1 MSSTKSKGINREEP
15 LESQLKACMQADFFR
30 LSRQLRQLNKTPNQ
44 KRHAA
49 LQKAV
54 DQSIANRTQ
63 RKQSIPNLNYPED
76 LPVSSRR
83 SEIAQA
89 IEKNQVIL
97 VCGETGSG
105 KTTQLPKICLE
116 LGRGIDATIGHTQPR
131 RLAAR
136 AVANRIAEE
145 TQTELGS
152 VIGFHTRF
160 QKKLGKHNL
169 IKVMT
174 DGILLT
180 EIQQDRWLNRYDT
193 LIIDEAHERSLNI
206 DFLLGYLKQ
215 LLTRRRDLKLIITSA
230 TLDAE
235 RIAAHFD
242 NAPIIEVSGR
252 TWPVE
257 LRYRPLSSEDKEETL
272 DINQAI
278 EAAVD
283 ELQAEGRGDVLIFL
297 PGERE
302 IHEASH
308 ALRHRREQIDVL
320 PLYARLSPK
329 EQQRIFHPGGR
340 TRIILSTNVA
350 ETSLTVPGIRYV
362 IDTGLARIS
371 RYSWRTKIQRLPT
384 EKISQASA
392 NQRSG
397 RCGRT
402 GPGICI
408 RLYDEE
414 DFNLRPEFTDP
425 EILRTNLASVILQMA
440 ALKLGAID
448 QFPFIDKP
456 DPRLIRD
463 GYRLLSELQAT
474 DPQHNLTT
482 MGRQLTRLPLDPRLG
497 RMLLGAQK
505 THAVAE
511 VLIIT
516 TALAVQDPR
525 DRPRDKQQAADE
537 KHARFIDP
545 QSDFMGLL
553 NLWNYLEEQNETL
566 TKSAMRRLCRKE
578 FISARRWFEWHDTHR
593 QVKLA
598 LQNIHITLNHAPADY
613 AAIHRAILS
622 GLLDHIGLK
631 EEKQRYEGSRNRKF
645 FIFPGSGLHK
655 KPPKWI
661 MAAEIVET
669 SRLYARNTARI
680 QPEWVEQLGAHLLKH
695 HYSEP
700 HWQRRAARV
709 SGYEKLTLY
718 GLVINPQRRVNYAQK
733 EPAVAREIFI
743 RHALVYGE
751 YESKQPVILENR
763 KQIEDIEALEART
776 RRRDILIDEQALFDF
791 YDHLLPEDIHSGTA
805 FESWCQ
811 KLKDPHLLQLNNEQL
826 TRDKLPDVSAH
837 AYPKMWEQQ
846 GLRLPLEY
854 HLDPGTDK
862 DGVTLKIPLAVLPQL
877 DAQRCDWLVPGL
889 FEEKILALIKGLP
902 KALRKNFVPAPDF
915 ARAVREKITLY
926 DGPLYATLSTLL
938 RQMTG
943 TQVPTDAW
951 GARLPDHLQMRFE
964 VIDTHNKILA
974 AGRDLNQLRQQLK
987 GQVKQQKPTPSL
999 QSFEREGLTQWDFG
1013 DIPEYIECDE
1023 SGYSIRRYPA
1033 LSVEKDQLALR
1044 LFDTEQEARWHLPA
1058 GLRYLLKMQLKQ
1070 DLRAIDKNL
1079 SDMARHCLLFSTL
1092 APCQTLKN
1100 DLLNAA
1106 IQNTFINEQSIPRNR
1121 EAFQQRIDSNR
1132 NAFLPNAE
1140 TLYQQLGDILPLFR
1154 EIQKQLKGNLPLNR
1168 IEAAADIKTQL
1179 DRLIFPGFLLATP
1192 LQQLKEFP
1200 RYLKAIQLRLDKL
1213 DQSPDKDRMRRVQ
1226 VEPLA
1231 QPINDLDPQVVA
1243 ASEDLQSYRW
1253 LLEELRV
1260 SVFAQELGAKGKVS
1274 VKRLDKLW
1282 KNIQA

>member
-1 MSSTKSKGINREEP
+1 MNKGLHRKKP
-15 LESQLKACMQADFFR
+15 LNSQIKDGMRADFYR
-30 LSRQLRQLNKTPNQ
+30 LSRQLRQLNKHPDA
-44 KRHAA
+44 KRQAA
-49 LQKAV
+49 LQKAI
-54 DQSIANRTQ
+54 DQSIAYRTL
-63 RKQSIPNLNYPED
+63 RKQSIPDLDYPQD
-76 LPVSSRR
+76 LPVSSHRD
-83 SEIAQA
+83 EIAQA
-89 IEKNQVIL
+89 IQQHPIIL

-105 KTTQLPKICLE
+105 KTTQLPKICLDI
-116 LGRGIDATIGHTQPR
+116 GRGIDGTIGHTQPR

-145 TQTELGS
+145 TQTELGDI
-152 VIGFHTRF
+152 VGFHTRF
-160 QKKLGKHNL
+160 QKKLGQRNL

-215 LLTRRRDLKLIITSA
+215 LLTRRRDLKLVITSA
-230 TLDAE
+230 TLDME

-257 LRYRPLSSEDKEETL
+257 QRYRPLSSENEKEAL

-283 ELQAEGRGDVLIFL
+283 ELQSEGRGDVLVFL

-308 ALRHRREQIDVL
+308 ALRHRREQMDVL
-320 PLYARLSPK
+320 PLYARLPPK

-340 TRIILSTNVA
+340 TRMILSTNVA

-371 RYSWRTKIQRLPT
+371 RYSWRAKIQRLPI

-425 EILRTNLASVILQMA
+425 EIRRTNLASVILQMA
-440 ALKLGAID
+440 TLKLGAID

-474 DPQHNLTT
+474 DSQRNLTT
-482 MGRQLTRLPLDPRLG
+482 LGRQLARLPLDPRLG
-497 RMLLGAQK
+497 RMLLSAQK

-525 DRPRDKQQAADE
+525 DRPHDKQQAADE
-537 KHARFIDP
+537 KHARFSDP
-545 QSDFMGLL
+545 RSDFMGLL
-553 NLWNYLEEQNETL
+553 NLWNYLETQHETL

-598 LQNIHITLNHAPADY
+598 LQNINIKLNHKPAGY
-613 AAIHRAILS
+613 TAIHRAILS

-645 FIFPGSGLHK
+645 FIFPGSGLYK
-655 KPPKWI
+655 KPPQWI
-661 MAAEIVET
+661 MAAEVVET
-669 SRLYARNTARI
+669 SRLYARNVARI

-718 GLVINPQRRVNYAQK
+718 GLVINPQRRINYAQK
-733 EPAVAREIFI
+733 EPTVAREIFI

-751 YESKQPVILENR
+751 YKSKQPVILQNQKR
-763 KQIEDIEALEART
+763 IEAIEAIEAYT
-776 RRRDILIDEQALFDF
+776 RRRDILIDEHTLFDF
-791 YDHLLPEDIHSGTA
+791 YDRLLPEDIHSGAA
-805 FESWCQ
+805 FESWCH
-811 KLKDPHLLQLNNEQL
+811 KLKDPQILQLDNAQL
-826 TRDKLPDVSAH
+826 THDKLPDISAN
-837 AYPKMWEQQ
+837 AYPKIWEQQ

-854 HLDPGTDK
+854 HFDPGTDK
-862 DGVTLKIPLAVLPQL
+862 DGITLKIPLTLLPQL

-889 FEEKILALIKGLP
+889 LEEKILALIKGLP

-926 DGPLYATLSTLL
+926 DGPLYKTLGEQLY
-938 RQMTG
+938 RMTG
-943 TQVPTDAW
+943 TQIPADAW
-951 GARLPDHLQMRFE
+951 GARLPEHLQMRFE
-964 VIDTHNKILA
+964 VIDTHNKTLA
-974 AGRDLNQLRQQLK
+974 TGRNLERLRQQLK
-987 GQVKQQKPTPSL
+987 GLVKKQKPTPSH

-1013 DIPEYIECDE
+1013 DLPEFIECEE
-1023 SGYSIRRYPA
+1023 SGYNIRRYPA
-1033 LSVEKDQLALR
+1033 LTVEKDRLALR
-1044 LFDTEQEARWHLPA
+1044 LFDSEQKARLHMPA
-1058 GLRYLLKMQLKQ
+1058 GLRYLLGLQLKQ
-1070 DLRAIDKNL
+1070 DIRAIDKAL
-1079 SDMARHCLLFSTL
+1079 PDMAKHCLLFAAL

-1100 DLLNAA
+1100 DLLAA
-1106 IQNTFINEQSIPRNR
+1106 ALQNTFLNAQPIPRNR
-1121 EAFQQRIDSNR
+1121 EAFQQLIDSNR
-1132 NAFLPNAE
+1132 NALRPNAE
-1140 TLYQQLGDILPLFR
+1140 ILDQQLGKTLPLFH
-1154 EIQKQLKGNLPLNR
+1154 ELHKQIRGNLPLNR
-1168 IEAAADIKTQL
+1168 IEAVADIKTQL
-1179 DRLIFPGFLLATP
+1179 DHLVFPGFLLATP
-1192 LQQLKEFP
+1192 RDQLKEFP

-1226 VEPLA
+1226 IEPLT
-1231 QPINDLDPQVVA
+1231 QHMLDLDPQTIT
-1243 ASEDLQSYRW
+1243 SSKELQTYRW

-1260 SVFAQELGAKGKVS
+1260 SIFAQTLGTREKVS
-1274 VKRLDKLW
+1274 IKRLDKLW
-1282 KNIQA
+1282 KSINSRT

>member
-1 MSSTKSKGINREEP
+1 MPHPPTNRITSVVA
-15 LESQLKACMQADFFR
+15 LKTQLKDCMRADYFR
-30 LSRQLRQLNKTPNQ
+30 LSRRLRQLEKRPNAKQ
-44 KRHAA
+44 CET
-49 LQKAV
+49 LQKQI
-54 DQSIANRTQ
+54 DQSIQ
-63 RKQSIPNLNYPED
+63 RRALRQQSVPRLNYPED
-76 LPVSSRR
+76 LPVSARR
-83 SEIAQA
+83 EEIAQA
-89 IEKNQVIL
+89 IQQNQIVL

-116 LGRGIDATIGHTQPR
+116 IGRGIDGTIGHTQPR

-145 TQTELGS
+145 THTELGS

-160 QKKLGKHNL
+160 QKKLGEHNL
-169 IKVMT
+169 VKVMT

-180 EIQQDRWLNRYDT
+180 EIQQDRWLKRYDT

-215 LLTRRRDLKLIITSA
+215 LLSRRRDLKLIITSA

-235 RIAAHFD
+235 RIAQHFD
-242 NAPIIEVSGR
+242 NAPVIEVSGR
-252 TWPVE
+252 SWPVDIQ
-257 LRYRPLSSEDKEETL
+257 YRPLSSGDEAQPL

-278 EAAVD
+278 EAAID
-283 ELQAEGRGDVLIFL
+283 ELQAEGRGDVLVFL

-308 ALRHRREQIDVL
+308 ALRHRREQMDIL

-414 DFNLRPEFTDP
+414 DFTLRSEFTDP

-440 ALKLGAID
+440 ALKLGTID

-474 DPQHNLTT
+474 DKQHNLTT
-482 MGRQLTRLPLDPRLG
+482 IGRQLTRLPLDPRLG
-497 RMLLGAQK
+497 RMLIGAQK
-505 THAVAE
+505 THSVAE

-537 KHARFIDP
+537 KHARFTDP

-553 NLWNYLEEQNETL
+553 NLWNYLEEQNEAL
-566 TKSAMRRLCRKE
+566 NKSAMRRLCRKE

-598 LQNIHITLNHAPADY
+598 LQNINIKLNHEAADY
-613 AAIHRAILS
+613 TAIHRAILS
-622 GLLDHIGLK
+622 GLLDHVGLK
-631 EEKQRYEGSRNRKF
+631 EDKQCYEGSRNRKF

-661 MAAEIVET
+661 MAAEVVET

-718 GLVINPQRRVNYAQK
+718 GLVINPERRVNYAQK
-733 EPAVAREIFI
+733 EPTVAREIFI

-751 YESKQPVILENR
+751 YESKQAVIQDNR
-763 KQIEDIEALEART
+763 KQIEDIEAMEART

-791 YDHLLPEDIHSGTA
+791 YDHLLPEDIHSGAA
-805 FESWCQ
+805 FESWC
-811 KLKDPHLLQLNNEQL
+811 KKTNNPEMLRLDSEQL
-826 TRDKLPDVSAH
+826 TRDKLPTVSAN
-837 AYPKMWEQQ
+837 AYPKTWEQQ
-846 GLRLPLEY
+846 GMRLPLEY
-854 HLDPGTDK
+854 HFDPGTEK
-862 DGVTLKIPLAVLPQL
+862 DGVTLKIPLAVLPQI
-877 DAQRCDWLVPGL
+877 DAQRCHWLVPGL
-889 FEEKILALIKGLP
+889 VEEKILALIKGLP

-915 ARAVREKITLY
+915 ARAAMENISLY
-926 DGPLYATLSTLL
+926 DGPFYATLGGILH
-938 RQMTG
+938 RMTG
-943 TQVPTDAW
+943 TQVPADAW
-951 GARLPDHLQMRFE
+951 GARLPDHLKMRFE
-964 VIDTHNKILA
+964 VIDKENKALA
-974 AGRDLNQLRQQLK
+974 ANRDLEQLRQQLK

-999 QSFEREGLTQWDFG
+999 QSFECEGITQWDFG
-1013 DIPEYIECDE
+1013 DIPDYIECDE

-1033 LSVEKDQLALR
+1033 LTIEKDQLALR
-1044 LFDTEQEARWHLPA
+1044 LFNTEPEARSHMPA
-1058 GLRYLLKMQLKQ
+1058 GLRHLLRIQLKQ
-1070 DLRAIDKNL
+1070 DIRAIDKNL

-1092 APCQTLKN
+1092 VPCQVLKK
-1100 DLLNAA
+1100 DLLDTA
-1106 IQNTFINEQSIPRNR
+1106 IQNTFLTEQPWPRNR
-1121 EAFQQRIDSNR
+1121 EAFQQLIDSNR
-1132 NAFLPNAE
+1132 SALLPNAE
-1140 TLYQQLGDILPLFR
+1140 ILYQQLGEILPLFR
-1154 EIQKQLKGNLPLNR
+1154 KIQKQLKGNLPLNR

-1179 DRLIFPGFLLATP
+1179 ERLIFPGFLLATP
-1192 LQQLKEFP
+1192 LNPLKEFP

-1226 VEPLA
+1226 IEPLA
-1231 QPINDLDPQVVA
+1231 KHILDLDAQTIA
-1243 ASEDLQSYRW
+1243 LSKDLQSYRW

-1274 VKRLDKLW
+1274 IKRLDKLW
-1282 KNIQA
+1282 KSYKS

>member
-1 MSSTKSKGINREEP
+1 MSSTKNKGMNREES

-30 LSRQLRQLNKTPNQ
+30 LSRQLRQLNKTPDQ

-54 DQSIANRTQ
+54 DQSILNRDL
-63 RKQSIPNLNYPED
+63 RKHSVPDLSFPEE

-83 SEIAQA
+83 DEIAKA
-89 IEKNQVIL
+89 IQSHQVIL
-97 VCGETGSG
+97 ICGETGSG

-116 LGRGIDATIGHTQPR
+116 IGRGIDATIGHTQPR

-145 TQTELGS
+145 TQTELGEL
-152 VIGFHTRF
+152 IGFHTRF
-160 QKKLGKHNL
+160 QKKLGTHNL

-174 DGILLT
+174 DGILLA

-215 LLTRRRDLKLIITSA
+215 LLPRRHDLKLIITSA

-257 LRYRPLSSEDKEETL
+257 QRYQPLTRVDEKETL

-278 EAAVD
+278 EVAVD
-283 ELQAEGRGDVLIFL
+283 ELQSEGRGDVLVFL

-308 ALRHRREQIDVL
+308 ALRHRREQMDVL

-384 EKISQASA
+384 EKVSQASA

-474 DPQHNLTT
+474 DKQHKLTT
-482 MGRQLTRLPLDPRLG
+482 IGRQLTRLPLDPRLG
-497 RMLLGAQK
+497 RMLIGAQK

-537 KHARFIDP
+537 RHARFSDP
-545 QSDFMGLL
+545 QSDFMALL
-553 NLWNYLEEQNETL
+553 NLWNYLEEQNEAL
-566 TKSAMRRLCRKE
+566 NKSAMRRLCRKE

-598 LQNIHITLNHAPADY
+598 LQNINVKLNHEPADY
-613 AAIHRAILS
+613 AAIHRALLS

-631 EEKQRYEGSRNRKF
+631 EDKQCYEGSRNRKF

-661 MAAEIVET
+661 MAAEVVET

-718 GLVINPQRRVNYAQK
+718 GLVINPQRRINYAQK

-751 YESKQPVILENR
+751 YASKQPVILENQ
-763 KQIEDIEALEART
+763 KQIEAIEAMEART

-791 YDHLLPEDIHSGTA
+791 YDHLLPEDIHSGVA
-805 FESWCQ
+805 FESWCR
-811 KLKDPHLLQLNNEQL
+811 KLKDPQILQLDNEQL
-826 TRDKLPDVSAH
+826 TRDKLADVSDS
-837 AYPKMWEQQ
+837 AYPIIWEQQ

-854 HLDPGTDK
+854 HFDPGSDQ
-862 DGVTLKIPLAVLPQL
+862 DGVTLKTPLSVLPQL

-915 ARAVREKITLY
+915 ARAVYEKITLY
-926 DGPLYATLSTLL
+926 DGRLYKTLGELL
-938 RQMTG
+938 HRMTG
-943 TQVPTDAW
+943 TQVPTEAW
-951 GARLPDHLQMRFE
+951 GTRLPHHLQMRFE
-964 VIDTHNKILA
+964 VVDKQNKILA
-974 AGRDLNQLRQQLK
+974 TGRDLEQLRQQLK
-987 GQVKQQKPTPSL
+987 GQVKKQKPTPSL
-999 QSFEREGLTQWDFG
+999 QSYEREGLTQWDFG
-1013 DIPEYIECDE
+1013 DIPEFMECEE
-1023 SGYSIRRYPA
+1023 SGYSIRRHPA
-1033 LSVEKDQLALR
+1033 LTNEKGKLALR
-1044 LFDTEQEARWHLPA
+1044 LFDTEQEAKA
-1058 GLRYLLKMQLKQ
+1058 KMSGGLRLLLKNQLKQ
-1070 DLRAIDKNL
+1070 DIRAVDRSL
-1079 SDMARHCLLFSTL
+1079 SDMAKLCLMFSTL

-1100 DLLNAA
+1100 DLLDAT
-1106 IQNTFINEQSIPRNR
+1106 IQNTFINSQPVPRSR
-1121 EAFQQRIDSNR
+1121 EAFDQLLHSNR
-1132 NAFLPNAE
+1132 RALVENATEIYEA
-1140 TLYQQLGDILPLFR
+1140 LGELLPLFR
-1154 EIQKQLKGNLPLNR
+1154 EVQKQLKGNLPLNR
-1168 IEAAADIKTQL
+1168 IEAAQDIKGQI
-1179 DRLIFPGFLLATP
+1179 DMLIFPGFLLATP
-1192 LQQLKEFP
+1192 LIKLKEIP
-1200 RYLKAIQLRLDKL
+1200 RYLKAIQLRFDKL
-1213 DQSPDKDRMRRVQ
+1213 DKSPDKDRMRRVEI
-1226 VEPLA
+1226 EPLA
-1231 QPINDLDPQVVA
+1231 ERILELAPQTIA
-1243 ASEDLQSYRW
+1243 ASEDLQNYRW

-1260 SVFAQELGAKGKVS
+1260 SIFAQELGAKGKTS
-1274 VKRLDKLW
+1274 IKRLDKLW
-1282 KNIQA
+1282 KSFQA

>member
-1 MSSTKSKGINREEP
+1 MTLEE
-15 LESQLKACMQADFFR
+15 QIKNCMRADFFR
-30 LSRQLRQLNKTPNQ
+30 LSRKLHQLNKESDTKQ
-44 KRHAA
+44 RAA
-49 LQKAV
+49 LQK
-54 DQSIANRTQ
+54 SIEKSVQQRTL
-63 RKQSIPNLNYPED
+63 RKQSIPDLNYPEE

-83 SEIAQA
+83 NEIAQA
-89 IEKNQVIL
+89 IKKNQVVL
-97 VCGETGSG
+97 LCGETGSG

-116 LGRGIDATIGHTQPR
+116 LGRGIDGTIGHTQPR

-145 TQTELGS
+145 TKTELGT
-152 VIGFHTRF
+152 VVGFHTRF
-160 QKKLGKHNL
+160 QKKLGAHNL

-215 LLTRRRDLKLIITSA
+215 LLTRRADLKLIITSA
-230 TLDAE
+230 TIDAQ
-235 RIAAHFD
+235 RIAEHFD
-242 NAPIIEVSGR
+242 NAPVLEVSGR
-252 TWPVE
+252 TWPIE
-257 LRYRPLSSEDKEETL
+257 LLYRPLTGDDQQETL

-278 EAAVD
+278 EAAVE
-283 ELQAEGRGDVLIFL
+283 ELQAEGRGDVLVFL

-308 ALRHRREQIDVL
+308 ALRHLREHMDIL
-320 PLYARLSPK
+320 PLYARLPPK
-329 EQQRIFHPGGR
+329 DQQRIFHAGGR
-340 TRIILSTNVA
+340 TRVILSTNVA

-402 GPGICI
+402 GPGVCI

-414 DFNLRPEFTDP
+414 DFNLRTEFTDP

-440 ALKLGAID
+440 GLKLGSID
-448 QFPFIDKP
+448 QFPFIDSP
-456 DPRLIRD
+456 DPRLVRD

-474 DPQHNLTT
+474 DNQHNLTAI
-482 MGRQLTRLPLDPRLG
+482 GRQLVRLPIDPRLG
-497 RMLLGAQK
+497 RMLLAAQK
-505 THAVAE
+505 TNAVAE

-525 DRPRDKQQAADE
+525 DRPREKQQAADE
-537 KHARFIDP
+537 KHAKFTDK
-545 QSDFMGLL
+545 QSDFIVLL
-553 NLWNYLEEQNETL
+553 NLWNYLEERNEAL
-566 TKSAMRRLCRKE
+566 TKSAMRRLCSKE

-598 LQNIHITLNHAPADY
+598 LQKINISLNSKAADY
-613 AAIHRAILS
+613 AAIHRALMS
-622 GLLDHIGLK
+622 GLLDYIGLK
-631 EEKQRYEGSRNRKF
+631 EDKQCYEGSRNRKF
-645 FIFPGSGLHK
+645 YIFPGSELRK

-661 MAAEIVET
+661 MAAEITET
-669 SRLYARNTARI
+669 SRLYARNVAHI
-680 QPEWVEQLGAHLLKH
+680 QPEWIEQLGAHLLKH
-695 HYSEP
+695 HLSEP

-733 EPAVAREIFI
+733 EPVVAREIFI

-751 YESKQPVILENR
+751 YTSKQAVIVENR
-763 KQIEDIEALEART
+763 KQIENIEALEART

-791 YDHLLPEDIHSGTA
+791 YDHLLPEDIHSGAA
-805 FESWCQ
+805 FESWYK
-811 KLKDPHLLQLNNEQL
+811 KLKDPQILQLDNEQL
-826 TRDKLPDVSAH
+826 TRDQLPDVSSD
-837 AYPKMWEQQ
+837 AYPKTWEQQ

-854 HLDPGTDK
+854 HFDPGTDE
-862 DGVTLKIPLAVLPQL
+862 DGITLKIPLAVLPQI
-877 DAQRCDWLVPGL
+877 DSQHCDWLVPAVL
-889 FEEKILALIKGLP
+889 EEKILALIKGLP

-915 ARAVREKITLY
+915 TRAIREKITLY
-926 DGPLYATLSTLL
+926 DGVLFKTLSTLL
-938 RQMTG
+938 HSMTG
-943 TQVPTDAW
+943 VQVPTNAW
-951 GARLPDHLQMRFE
+951 GTRLPDHLKMRFE
-964 VIDTHNKILA
+964 VFDKNNKTLA
-974 AGRDLNQLRQQLK
+974 TGRDLEQLRQQLK
-987 GQVKQQKPTPSL
+987 GQVKKQKPAPLL
-999 QSFEREGLTQWDFG
+999 QSFEREALTQWDFG
-1013 DIPEYIECDE
+1013 EIPEYLECDE

-1033 LSVEKDQLALR
+1033 LTVEKDQLVLH
-1044 LFDTEQEARWHLPA
+1044 LFDTEQEARLHMPV
-1058 GLRYLLKMQLKQ
+1058 GLRQLLKMQLKQ
-1070 DLRAIDKNL
+1070 EIRALDKNL

-1100 DLLNAA
+1100 DLLDAA
-1106 IQNTFINEQSIPRNR
+1106 LQNTFLNKQPWPRNR
-1121 EAFQQRIDSNR
+1121 EDFQQLIDSNR
-1132 NAFLPNAE
+1132 SALLANAE
-1140 TLYQQLGDILPLFR
+1140 TLYQHLGEILPLFR
-1154 EIQKQLKGNLPLNR
+1154 EIQKQLKGSLPLNR

-1179 DRLIFPGFLLATP
+1179 ERLIFPGFLLATS
-1192 LQQLKEFP
+1192 LNALKEIP

-1213 DQSPDKDRMRRVQ
+1213 DQSPDKDRMRRMQ

-1231 QPINDLDPQVVA
+1231 KRILDLDLQTLT
-1243 ASEDLQSYRW
+1243 ASTKLQTYRW

-1282 KNIQA
+1282 KSFQT

>member
-1 MSSTKSKGINREEP
+1 MT
-15 LESQLKACMQADFFR
+15 LETQLKDCMRADFFR
-30 LSRQLRQLNKTPNQ
+30 LSRKLHQLDKSPDPKQLT
-44 KRHAA
+44 A
-49 LQKAV
+49 LQK
-54 DQSIANRTQ
+54 SIDKSIQQRAI
-63 RKQSIPNLNYPED
+63 RKQSVPDLNYPEE

-83 SEIAQA
+83 DEIAQA
-89 IEKNQVIL
+89 IERHQVVLI
-97 VCGETGSG
+97 CGETGSG
-105 KTTQLPKICLE
+105 KTTQLPKICLD
-116 LGRGIDATIGHTQPR
+116 LGRGIGGTIGHTQPR

-145 TQTELGS
+145 TKTELGS

-160 QKKLGKHNL
+160 QKKLGPHNL

-235 RIAAHFD
+235 RIATHFD

-257 LRYRPLSSEDKEETL
+257 QRYLPLSRVDEKETL

-278 EAAVD
+278 EAAAD
-283 ELQAEGRGDVLIFL
+283 ELQAEGRGDVLVFL

-308 ALRHRREQIDVL
+308 ALRHRREQMDVL

-474 DPQHNLTT
+474 DPQHNLTPL
-482 MGRQLTRLPLDPRLG
+482 GRQLTRLPLDPRLG

-505 THAVAE
+505 TNAVAE

-537 KHARFIDP
+537 KHARFTDP

-553 NLWNYLEEQNETL
+553 NLWNYLEEQNEAL
-566 TKSAMRRLCRKE
+566 NKSAMRRLCRKE

-598 LQNIHITLNHAPADY
+598 LQNININHEPADY
-613 AAIHRAILS
+613 ATIHRALLS

-631 EEKQRYEGSRNRKF
+631 EDKQRYEGSRNRKF

-661 MAAEIVET
+661 MAAEVVET

-695 HYSEP
+695 SYSEP

-718 GLVINPQRRVNYAQK
+718 GLVINPERRVNYAQK

-751 YESKQPVILENR
+751 YESKQAVIQENR
-763 KQIEDIEALEART
+763 KQIEDIEAMEART

-791 YDHLLPEDIHSGTA
+791 YDHLLPEDIHSGAA
-805 FESWCQ
+805 FESWC
-811 KLKDPHLLQLNNEQL
+811 KKNNNPEILRLNSEQL
-826 TRDKLPDVSAH
+826 TRDKLPEISAN
-837 AYPKMWEQQ
+837 AYPKIWEQQ
-846 GLRLPLEY
+846 GMRLPLEY
-854 HLDPGTDK
+854 HFDPGTEK
-862 DGVTLKIPLAVLPQL
+862 DGVTLKIPLAVLTQI
-877 DAQRCDWLVPGL
+877 DARRCHWLVPGL
-889 FEEKILALIKGLP
+889 VEEKILALIKGLP

-915 ARAVREKITLY
+915 ARAAMENISLY
-926 DGPLYATLSTLL
+926 DGQFYTTLGEILH
-938 RQMTG
+938 RITG
-943 TQVPTDAW
+943 TQVPADAW
-951 GARLPDHLQMRFE
+951 GARLPDHLKMRFE
-964 VIDTHNKILA
+964 VIDKENKTLA
-974 AGRDLNQLRQQLK
+974 ESRDLEQLRRQLK
-987 GQVKQQKPTPSL
+987 GQVKKQKPTPSL

-1013 DIPEYIECDE
+1013 DIPEFIECDE

-1044 LFDTEQEARWHLPA
+1044 LFDTEPEARSHMPA
-1058 GLRYLLKMQLKQ
+1058 GLRYLLRIQLKQ
-1070 DLRAIDKNL
+1070 DIRAIDKNL
-1079 SDMARHCLLFSTL
+1079 SDMAKHCLLFSTL

-1100 DLLNAA
+1100 DLLDAA
-1106 IQNTFINEQSIPRNR
+1106 LHTTFLNKQPTPQNR
-1121 EAFQQRIDSNR
+1121 EAFQQLIDSKR
-1132 NAFLPNAE
+1132 NALLPHAE
-1140 TLYQQLGDILPLFR
+1140 TLYQQLGEILPPFR

-1179 DRLIFPGFLLATP
+1179 ERLIFPGFLLATP
-1192 LQQLKEFP
+1192 LDQLKEFP
-1200 RYLKAIQLRLDKL
+1200 RYLKAIHLRLDKL

-1231 QPINDLDPQVVA
+1231 QRILDLD
-1243 ASEDLQSYRW
+1243 LQPIALPENLITYRW

-1260 SVFAQELGAKGKVS
+1260 SVFAQELGAKGKIS
-1274 VKRLDKLW
+1274 FKRLDKIW
-1282 KNIQA
+1282 KSIDP

>member
-1 MSSTKSKGINREEP
+1 MTLEE
-15 LESQLKACMQADFFR
+15 QIKNCMHADFFR
-30 LSRQLRQLNKTPNQ
+30 LSRKLHQLNKKPDAKQ
-44 KRHAA
+44 LAA
-49 LQKAV
+49 LQK
-54 DQSIANRTQ
+54 SIEKSVQQRTI
-63 RKQSIPNLNYPED
+63 RKQSIPDLNYPEE

-83 SEIAQA
+83 DEIAQA
-89 IEKNQVIL
+89 IQINQIVLI
-97 VCGETGSG
+97 CGETGSG

-116 LGRGIDATIGHTQPR
+116 LGRGIGGTIGHTQPR

-145 TQTELGS
+145 TKTELGG

-160 QKKLGKHNL
+160 QKKLGAHNL

-215 LLTRRRDLKLIITSA
+215 LLIRRSDLKLIITSA
-230 TLDAE
+230 TIDAQRLSE
-235 RIAAHFD
+235 HFD

-252 TWPVE
+252 TWPIE
-257 LRYRPLSSEDKEETL
+257 LLYRPLTGEDKQETQ

-283 ELQAEGRGDVLIFL
+283 ELQTEGRGDVLVFL

-308 ALRHRREQIDVL
+308 ALRHLRERMDIL
-320 PLYARLSPK
+320 PLYARLPPK
-329 EQQRIFHPGGR
+329 DQQRIFHPGGR
-340 TRIILSTNVA
+340 TRVILSTNVA

-384 EKISQASA
+384 EKVSQASA

-402 GPGICI
+402 GPGVCI

-474 DPQHNLTT
+474 DKQHNLTAI
-482 MGRQLTRLPLDPRLG
+482 GRQLTRLPLDPRLG

-505 THAVAE
+505 TDAVAE
-511 VLIIT
+511 VLIIA

-537 KHARFIDP
+537 KHARFTDP
-545 QSDFMGLL
+545 QSDFMSLL
-553 NLWNYLEEQNETL
+553 NLWNYLEEQNEAL

-598 LQNIHITLNHAPADY
+598 LQNISIKLNHTPADY

-631 EEKQRYEGSRNRKF
+631 EDKQRYEGSRNRTF

-661 MAAEIVET
+661 MAAEVVET
-669 SRLYARNTARI
+669 SRLYARNAARI

-733 EPAVAREIFI
+733 ETAVAREIFI

-751 YESKQPVILENR
+751 YESKQPVILENQ
-763 KQIEDIEALEART
+763 KQIEAIEAIEAYT
-776 RRRDILIDEQALFDF
+776 RRRDILVDEHALFDF
-791 YDHLLPEDIHSGTA
+791 YDHLLPEDIHSGAA
-805 FESWCQ
+805 FESWCR
-811 KLKDPHLLQLNNEQL
+811 KLKDPQILQLDTEQL
-826 TRDKLPDVSAH
+826 TRDKLPNVSAN
-837 AYPKMWEQQ
+837 AYPKIWEQQ

-854 HLDPGTDK
+854 HFDPATDK

-877 DAQRCDWLVPGL
+877 DAQRCNWLVPGL
-889 FEEKILALIKGLP
+889 FEEKILSLIKGLP

-915 ARAVREKITLY
+915 ARAVHEKITLY
-926 DGPLYATLSTLL
+926 DGPLYKTLGELL
-938 RQMTG
+938 HRMTG

-964 VIDTHNKILA
+964 VIDTHNKTLA
-974 AGRDLNQLRQQLK
+974 SGRDLEQLREQLK
-987 GQVKQQKPTPSL
+987 TQVKQQTPTPSL
-999 QSFEREGLTQWDFG
+999 QRFERDAITQWDFG
-1013 DIPEYIECDE
+1013 EIPEYLECEED
-1023 SGYSIRRYPA
+1023 GYSIRRHPA
-1033 LSVEKDQLALR
+1033 LCVEKDQLNLR
-1044 LFDTEQEARWHLPA
+1044 LFDTEQEARLHMPA
-1058 GLRYLLKMQLKQ
+1058 GLRHLLRLHLKK
-1070 DLRAIDKNL
+1070 DLRAIDQQL
-1079 SDMARHCLLFSTL
+1079 SDMAKHCLLFSTL
-1092 APCQTLKN
+1092 APCQDLKN
-1100 DLLNAA
+1100 DLIDAA
-1106 IQNTFINEQSIPRNR
+1106 LHNTFLDEQPWPRDR
-1121 EAFQQRIDSNR
+1121 KTFQQLIDAQR
-1132 NAFLPNAE
+1132 NALPANAE
-1140 TLYQQLGDILPLFR
+1140 TLHQQLGEILPRFR
-1154 EIQKQLKGNLPLNR
+1154 EILKQLKGNLPLKR

-1179 DRLIFPGFLLATP
+1179 ERLIFPGFLLATP
-1192 LQQLKEFP
+1192 LTQLKELP
-1200 RYLKAIQLRLDKL
+1200 RYLNAIQLRLDKL
-1213 DQSPDKDRMRRVQ
+1213 DQAPDKDRMRRVQ
-1226 VEPLA
+1226 VEPLS
-1231 QPINDLDPQVVA
+1231 QRLLDIAPHIITN
-1243 ASEDLQSYRW
+1243 SENLQTYRW

-1274 VKRLDKLW
+1274 VKRLDRLW
-1282 KNIQA
+1282 KGFEP

>member
-1 MSSTKSKGINREEP
+1 MTLEE
-15 LESQLKACMQADFFR
+15 QIKNCMRADFFR
-30 LSRQLRQLNKTPNQ
+30 LSRKLHQLNKESDTKQ
-44 KRHAA
+44 RAA
-49 LQKAV
+49 LQK
-54 DQSIANRTQ
+54 SIEKSVQQRTL
-63 RKQSIPNLNYPED
+63 RKQSIPDLNYPEE
-76 LPVSSRR
+76 LPVSSRN
-83 SEIAQA
+83 EIAQA
-89 IEKNQVIL
+89 IKKNQVVL
-97 VCGETGSG
+97 LCGETGSG

-116 LGRGIDATIGHTQPR
+116 LGRGIDGTIGHTQPR

-145 TQTELGS
+145 TKTELGT
-152 VIGFHTRF
+152 VVGFHTRF
-160 QKKLGKHNL
+160 QKKLGAHNL

-215 LLTRRRDLKLIITSA
+215 LLTRRADLKLIITSA
-230 TLDAE
+230 TIDAQ
-235 RIAAHFD
+235 RIAEHFD
-242 NAPIIEVSGR
+242 NAPVLEVSGR
-252 TWPVE
+252 TWPIE
-257 LRYRPLSSEDKEETL
+257 LLYRPLTGDDQQETL

-278 EAAVD
+278 EAAVE
-283 ELQAEGRGDVLIFL
+283 ELQAEGRGDVLVFL

-308 ALRHRREQIDVL
+308 ALRHLREHMDIL
-320 PLYARLSPK
+320 PLYARLPPK
-329 EQQRIFHPGGR
+329 DQQRIFHAGGR
-340 TRIILSTNVA
+340 TRVILSTNVA

-402 GPGICI
+402 GPGVCI

-414 DFNLRPEFTDP
+414 DFNLRTEFTDP

-440 ALKLGAID
+440 GLKLGSID
-448 QFPFIDKP
+448 QFPFIDSP
-456 DPRLIRD
+456 DPRLVRD

-474 DPQHNLTT
+474 DNQHNLTAI
-482 MGRQLTRLPLDPRLG
+482 GRQLVRLPIDPRLG
-497 RMLLGAQK
+497 RMLLAAQK
-505 THAVAE
+505 TNAVAE

-525 DRPRDKQQAADE
+525 DRPREKQQAADE
-537 KHARFIDP
+537 KHAKFTDK
-545 QSDFMGLL
+545 QSDFIVLL
-553 NLWNYLEEQNETL
+553 NLWNYLEERNEAL
-566 TKSAMRRLCRKE
+566 TKSAMRRLCSKE

-598 LQNIHITLNHAPADY
+598 LQKINISLNSKAADY
-613 AAIHRAILS
+613 AAIHRALMS
-622 GLLDHIGLK
+622 GLLDYIGLK
-631 EEKQRYEGSRNRKF
+631 EDKQCYEGSRNRKF
-645 FIFPGSGLHK
+645 YIFPGSELRK

-661 MAAEIVET
+661 MAAEITET
-669 SRLYARNTARI
+669 SRLYARNVAHI
-680 QPEWVEQLGAHLLKH
+680 QPEWIEQLGAHLLKH
-695 HYSEP
+695 HLSEP

-733 EPAVAREIFI
+733 EPVVAREIFI

-751 YESKQPVILENR
+751 YTSKQAVIVENR
-763 KQIEDIEALEART
+763 KQIENIEALEART

-791 YDHLLPEDIHSGTA
+791 YDHLLPEDIHSGAA
-805 FESWCQ
+805 FESWYK
-811 KLKDPHLLQLNNEQL
+811 KLKDPQILQLDNEQL
-826 TRDKLPDVSAH
+826 TRDQLPDVSSD
-837 AYPKMWEQQ
+837 AYPKTWEQQ

-854 HLDPGTDK
+854 HFDPGTDE
-862 DGVTLKIPLAVLPQL
+862 DGITLKIPLAVLPQI
-877 DAQRCDWLVPGL
+877 DSQHCDWLVPAVL
-889 FEEKILALIKGLP
+889 EEKILALIKGLP

-915 ARAVREKITLY
+915 TRAIREKITLY
-926 DGPLYATLSTLL
+926 DGVLFKTLSTLL
-938 RQMTG
+938 HSMTG
-943 TQVPTDAW
+943 VQVPTNAW
-951 GARLPDHLQMRFE
+951 GTRLPDHLKMRFE
-964 VIDTHNKILA
+964 VFDKNNKTLA
-974 AGRDLNQLRQQLK
+974 TGRDLEQLRQQLK
-987 GQVKQQKPTPSL
+987 GQVKKQKPAPLL
-999 QSFEREGLTQWDFG
+999 QSFEREALTQWDFG
-1013 DIPEYIECDE
+1013 EIPEYLECDE

-1033 LSVEKDQLALR
+1033 LTVEKDQLVLH
-1044 LFDTEQEARWHLPA
+1044 LFDTEQEARLHMPV
-1058 GLRYLLKMQLKQ
+1058 GLRQLLKMQLKQ
-1070 DLRAIDKNL
+1070 EIRALDKNL

-1100 DLLNAA
+1100 DLLDAA
-1106 IQNTFINEQSIPRNR
+1106 LQNTFLNKQPWPRNR
-1121 EAFQQRIDSNR
+1121 EDFQQLIDSNR
-1132 NAFLPNAE
+1132 SALLANAE
-1140 TLYQQLGDILPLFR
+1140 TLYQHLGEILPLFR
-1154 EIQKQLKGNLPLNR
+1154 EIQKQLKGSLPLNR

-1179 DRLIFPGFLLATP
+1179 ERLIFPGFLLATS
-1192 LQQLKEFP
+1192 LNALKEIP

-1213 DQSPDKDRMRRVQ
+1213 DQSPDKDRMRRMQ

-1231 QPINDLDPQVVA
+1231 KRILDLDLQTLT
-1243 ASEDLQSYRW
+1243 ASTKLQTYRW

-1282 KNIQA
+1282 KSFQT